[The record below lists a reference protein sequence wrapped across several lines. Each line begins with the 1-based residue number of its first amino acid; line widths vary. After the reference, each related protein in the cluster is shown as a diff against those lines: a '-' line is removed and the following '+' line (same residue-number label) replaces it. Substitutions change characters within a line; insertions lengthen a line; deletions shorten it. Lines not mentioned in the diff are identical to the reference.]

1 MLAKEILP
9 MSVSVKDSLD
19 KIVFKRTK
27 KTKIKK
33 LKSKNNCPTAS
44 GRKEISYFQ
53 HLIFKCCVGIFPF
66 SGGVYHELACI
77 IFKS

>member
-9 MSVSVKDSLD
+9 MSVSAKDSLD
-19 KIVFKRTK
+19 RAISKRTK

-33 LKSKNNCPTAS
+33 LKSKDNCPTAS

-53 HLIFKCCVGIFPF
+53 HLIFKCCVGFFPF
-66 SGGVYHELACI
+66 SGGV
-77 IFKS
+77 